1 MAEDSIKR
9 KKDAVGE
16 PVGNGGPG
24 SFAKAGPNTEAAGVD
39 LTPVNIGPVIIQVN
53 GLPFKL
59 SERREI
65 EPAYPEGLPTA
76 EVTFDFGDEDGTTYT
91 HVNIGGDEGEEG
103 VSLTVWMQDG
113 ERCDSTESEEHG
125 YDEDTMYDLIRWAH
139 GVNDNVESNIAGYL
153 NTMSPEVEAAIVAV
167 ATGAPATVTRA
178 KPIIDFDAPNI
189 DELTDQQ
196 VYKMLNAIIARTGLI
211 SPVIDQDEA
220 LYRLFEGRAEPKPD
234 RNDAEAAVDK
244 ETDWRI
250 DYLQHR
256 LGGQEQLARRVTET
270 QAWAEL
276 EEVMIEALADPKQG
290 TAAKVVKA
298 IDEIYDAG

>member
-153 NTMSPEVEAAIVAV
+153 NTMSPEAAARKPHAVVNALPRRAVIGPARSTLRTPMSRTPSTRTTWAARSPSMSKVSVA
-167 ATGAPATVTRA
+167 R
-178 KPIIDFDAPNI
+178 
-189 DELTDQQ
+189 
-196 VYKMLNAIIARTGLI
+196 
-211 SPVIDQDEA
+211 
-220 LYRLFEGRAEPKPD
+220 
-234 RNDAEAAVDK
+234 
-244 ETDWRI
+244 
-250 DYLQHR
+250 
-256 LGGQEQLARRVTET
+256 
-270 QAWAEL
+270 
-276 EEVMIEALADPKQG
+276 
-290 TAAKVVKA
+290 
-298 IDEIYDAG
+298 